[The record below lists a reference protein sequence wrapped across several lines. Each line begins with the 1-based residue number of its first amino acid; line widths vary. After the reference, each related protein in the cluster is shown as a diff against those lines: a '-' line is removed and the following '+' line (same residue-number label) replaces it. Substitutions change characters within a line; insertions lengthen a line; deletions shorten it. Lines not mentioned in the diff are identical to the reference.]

1 MKLTKDQQII
11 MLCDA
16 ARASSMDGHIVS
28 EPPPSTMAERVMTW
42 LGGRKNT
49 PRKNSYL
56 YLDSVDACSS
66 IPILAP
72 LPSRLRPAG
81 VAERKTSTDWRT
93 LQSS

>member
-42 LGGRKNT
+42 FGGRKNT

-56 YLDSVDACSS
+56 YLDTA
-66 IPILAP
+66 
-72 LPSRLRPAG
+72 PSRSTAAIFAASASQTTGRRP
-81 VAERKTSTDWRT
+81 ECLPQRWTQRRPP
-93 LQSS
+93 